1 MADKILVID
10 DERKI
15 ADMIS
20 KFLMAEGFQ
29 VLGAFDGF
37 QGVEMALSEP
47 VDLVVLDVMLP
58 GLDGFEVLKRIRVKK
73 DVPVIMLTAKTEEID
88 KLLGLGMGADDYITK
103 PFSLKE
109 LVFRIR
115 AVLRRYRKQDAPN
128 IIAHKEVTI
137 DQDTR
142 EVTVSGEKIS
152 LTRAEFGL
160 LAALLSRPGKVFT
173 REELLNAAFGEAYE
187 GYERSIDTHIWNLRR
202 KIEKDPSNPVY
213 VLTVFGIGY
222 KGGP

>member
-15 ADMIS
+15 VDMIT
-20 KFLMAEGFQ
+20 KFLKAEGFQ
-29 VLGAFDGF
+29 VLSAYDGLAGMEIV
-37 QGVEMALSEP
+37 QSEP

-58 GLDGFEVLKRIRVKK
+58 GLDGFEVLQRIRSTK
-73 DVPVIMLTAKTEEID
+73 DIPVIMLTARTEEID

-103 PFSLKE
+103 PFSFKE

-115 AVLRRYRKQDAPN
+115 AVLRRYQKQDASN
-128 IIAHKEVTI
+128 SIVHKDVTI
-137 DQDTR
+137 NPDTR
-142 EVTVSGEKIS
+142 EVMVSGEKID
-152 LTRAEFGL
+152 LTRAEFAL
-160 LAALLSRPGKVFT
+160 LVALLSRPGKVFT

-187 GYERSIDTHIWNLRR
+187 GYERSIDTHIWNLSR

-213 VLTVFGIGY
+213 ILTVFGIGY
-222 KGGP
+222 KGGQ

>member
-15 ADMIS
+15 VDMIT
-20 KFLMAEGFQ
+20 KFLKAEGFQ
-29 VLGAFDGF
+29 VLSAYDGLAGMEIV
-37 QGVEMALSEP
+37 QSEP

-58 GLDGFEVLKRIRVKK
+58 GLDGFEVLQRIRSTK
-73 DVPVIMLTAKTEEID
+73 DIPVIMLTARTEEID

-115 AVLRRYRKQDAPN
+115 AVLRRYQKQDASN
-128 IIAHKEVTI
+128 SIVHKDVTI
-137 DQDTR
+137 NPDTR
-142 EVTVSGEKIS
+142 EVMVSGEKID
-152 LTRAEFGL
+152 LTRAEFAL
-160 LAALLSRPGKVFT
+160 LMALLSRPGKVFT
-173 REELLNAAFGEAYE
+173 REELLSAAFGEAYE

-213 VLTVFGIGY
+213 ILTVFGIGY
-222 KGGP
+222 KGGQ

>member
-15 ADMIS
+15 VDMIT
-20 KFLMAEGFQ
+20 KFLKAEGFQ
-29 VLGAFDGF
+29 VLSAYDGLAGMEIV
-37 QGVEMALSEP
+37 QSEP

-58 GLDGFEVLKRIRVKK
+58 GLDGFEVLQRIRSTK
-73 DVPVIMLTAKTEEID
+73 DIPVIMLTARTEEID

-115 AVLRRYRKQDAPN
+115 AVLRRYQKQDASN
-128 IIAHKEVTI
+128 SIVHKDVTI
-137 DQDTR
+137 NPDTR
-142 EVTVSGEKIS
+142 EVMVSGEKID
-152 LTRAEFGL
+152 LTRAEFAL
-160 LAALLSRPGKVFT
+160 LMALLSRPGKVFT
-173 REELLNAAFGEAYE
+173 REELLSAAFGEAYE

>member
-15 ADMIS
+15 VDMIT
-20 KFLMAEGFQ
+20 KFLKAEGFQ
-29 VLGAFDGF
+29 ALSAYDGLAGMEIV
-37 QGVEMALSEP
+37 QSEP

-58 GLDGFEVLKRIRVKK
+58 GLDGFEVLQRIRSTK
-73 DVPVIMLTAKTEEID
+73 DIPVIMLTARTEEID

-115 AVLRRYRKQDAPN
+115 AVLRRYQKQDASN
-128 IIAHKEVTI
+128 SIVHKDVTI
-137 DQDTR
+137 NPDTR
-142 EVTVSGEKIS
+142 EVMVSGEKID
-152 LTRAEFGL
+152 LTRAEFAL
-160 LAALLSRPGKVFT
+160 LMALLSRPGKVFT
-173 REELLNAAFGEAYE
+173 REELLSAAFGEAYE

-213 VLTVFGIGY
+213 ILTVFGIGY
-222 KGGP
+222 KGGQ

>member
-15 ADMIS
+15 VDMITKS
-20 KFLMAEGFQ
+20 LKAEGFQ
-29 VLGAFDGF
+29 ALSAYDGLAGMEIV
-37 QGVEMALSEP
+37 QSEP

-58 GLDGFEVLKRIRVKK
+58 GLDGFEVLQRIRSTK
-73 DVPVIMLTAKTEEID
+73 DIPVIMLTARTEEID

-115 AVLRRYRKQDAPN
+115 AVLRRYQKQDASN
-128 IIAHKEVTI
+128 SIVHKDVTI
-137 DQDTR
+137 NPDTR
-142 EVTVSGEKIS
+142 EVMVSGEKID
-152 LTRAEFGL
+152 LTRAEFAL
-160 LAALLSRPGKVFT
+160 LMALLSRPGKVFT
-173 REELLNAAFGEAYE
+173 REELLSAAFGEAYE

-213 VLTVFGIGY
+213 ILTVFGIGY
-222 KGGP
+222 KGGQ